1 MDVLSANQLRLA
13 LISAAGAIVEA
24 EPYLTQVDTIIGD
37 GDHGSGMKTGFTA
50 LKSLLEN
57 SAYET
62 PYDLFHQAGLCLI
75 KTMGGASGV
84 LFGTLFTGGL
94 ASIEGL
100 PSLNAPQFF
109 QFISGGVEAIQ
120 RRGRAKPGDKTMVDA
135 LIPAIEEMEAQLT
148 RNHQME
154 DLLHSAYIG
163 AEKGME
169 NTKGM
174 ISRVGRSKNFRE
186 KTLGWPDPGAVSV
199 SILFRGLYHGIEKS
213 LFGG

>member
-94 ASIEGL
+94 ASIKVCR
-100 PSLNAPQFF
+100 PSMRPSSSSLFPAVWKP
-109 QFISGGVEAIQ
+109 SKEEAA
-120 RRGRAKPGDKTMVDA
+120 RSRGTK
-135 LIPAIEEMEAQLT
+135 QWLT
-148 RNHQME
+148 RLSPQ
-154 DLLHSAYIG
+154 
-163 AEKGME
+163 
-169 NTKGM
+169 
-174 ISRVGRSKNFRE
+174 
-186 KTLGWPDPGAVSV
+186 
-199 SILFRGLYHGIEKS
+199 
-213 LFGG
+213 